1 MTREEFNRRVEK
13 RIDLVRQS
21 LLAKHKEYA
30 DDDNVFRNFD
40 EAAGGFSL
48 HSTSAEVLWSYMTK
62 HLVSIK
68 DIVAENKGADS
79 AVISEKIG
87 DVINYLIL
95 LEAMLNK
102 KAERHC
108 KLKEAYAKAK
118 LYNKESVDRLS
129 MWTSDYS
136 SNTDMLGLVKMAKN
150 GSDKDIDRVKYNT
163 NGDNGY

>member
-1 MTREEFNRRVEK
+1 MTREEFNKRVEK

-21 LLAKHKEYA
+21 LLTKHKEYA
-30 DDDNVFRNFD
+30 NDDNVFRNFD

-68 DIVAENKGADS
+68 DIVAENKSADP

-95 LEAMLNK
+95 LEAMLNQK
-102 KAERHC
+102 SERHC

-118 LYNKESVDRLS
+118 LYNKSSVDRLS
-129 MWTSDYS
+129 MWTSDYTK
-136 SNTDMLGLVKMAKN
+136 NTDMLGLVKMAAN
-150 GSDKDIDRVKYNT
+150 DNDIDKVRYNT
-163 NGDNGY
+163 NGDKGY